1 MKQEDKIMDEA
12 KCAEFERAIKECFRR
27 NGTFMTADEFCKKL
41 EALKYSLRDKYNT
54 RHGYDNS

>member
-1 MKQEDKIMDEA
+1 MKQEGKIMDEA
-12 KCAEFERAIKECFRR
+12 ECAEFERVIKECFRR

-41 EALKYSLRDKYNT
+41 EALKFSSMDKYNA